1 MNRETALE
9 ALRAT
14 ARVACAATLLS
25 CKPTVEPEVAVAPD
39 VAVNPGA
46 ELGWNLTPADSPF
59 SAENPLAWE
68 ETLAQGA
75 QVGTTGKTYAVC
87 WTEVAE
93 SLNQDGTIED
103 ADAACCDQLTDGMFL
118 GDPVQQA
125 CCSQIGWDP
134 QGSPAC
140 TPWGPP
146 RPPAMAKLTRG
157 AADAGARAV
166 RRAAA

>member
-25 CKPTVEPEVAVAPD
+25 CKPTVEPAVAVAPD
-39 VAVNPGA
+39 VAVNPGT
-46 ELGWNLTPADSPF
+46 ELGWSLTSADSPF
-59 SAENPLAWE
+59 STDNPNAWE
-68 ETLAQGA
+68 ENLAYGA
-75 QVGTTGKTYAVC
+75 EVGTTGKTHAEC
-87 WTEVAE
+87 WTHVAE
-93 SLNQDGTIED
+93 SLNHDGAIAD
-103 ADAACCDQLTDGMFL
+103 DDAACCDQLTEGMFM

-157 AADAGARAV
+157 AAEAGAQAV
-166 RRAAA
+166 RLAAA